1 MKQKVRSNLAK
12 DQRVTPKDLTR
23 NDVVTKVY
31 PFAVIDEVDAIK
43 KLEEQIGESTILEKD
58 PTRGCYRTK
67 SLDPTNSIVEKFRK
81 VLSRLKK
88 ENKIDKRMFYDAYP
102 SDPVPPRMYG
112 MLKAHKPTKGY
123 PMRLVVST
131 IGTPSHGTSK
141 MLVEILQPTLN
152 KNPIRIINSSKF
164 VQEAKEWNI

>member
-43 KLEEQIGESTILEKD
+43 KLEEQIGESTILDK
-58 PTRGCYRTK
+58 
-67 SLDPTNSIVEKFRK
+67 DPTNSITEKFRK
-81 VLSRLKK
+81 VLRRLKK
-88 ENKIDKRMFYDAYP
+88 ESKIDKRMFYAAYP
-102 SDPVPPRMYG
+102 SDPIPLRMYG

-123 PMRLVVST
+123 LMD
-131 IGTPSHGTSK
+131 
-141 MLVEILQPTLN
+141 
-152 KNPIRIINSSKF
+152 
-164 VQEAKEWNI
+164 